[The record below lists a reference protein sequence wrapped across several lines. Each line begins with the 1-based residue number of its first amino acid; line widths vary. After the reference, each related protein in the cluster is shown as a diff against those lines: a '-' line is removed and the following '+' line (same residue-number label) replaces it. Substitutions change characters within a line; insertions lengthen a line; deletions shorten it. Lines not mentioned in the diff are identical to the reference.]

1 MTYIT
6 SNWDECFIIHALILS
21 RRAEGRYGVL
31 PYQEF
36 HEANLDPQ
44 VGAMVEKKKLA
55 ERRSN

>member
-1 MTYIT
+1 M
-6 SNWDECFIIHALILS
+6 IHAVSLS
-21 RRAEGRYGVL
+21 QRAEGRYGVL

-44 VGAMVEKKKLA
+44 IGAMVEKKKLA

>member
-1 MTYIT
+1 L
-6 SNWDECFIIHALILS
+6 DECFIIHAVSLS
-21 RRAEGRYGVL
+21 WRAEWRYGVL

-44 VGAMVEKKKLA
+44 VGAIVEKKKPA